1 MIPKGPVIK
10 VENVEKHSKQK
21 EIQDVQ
27 NKHLSTPVKID
38 KTTADVPVIM

>member
-21 EIQDVQ
+21 QVQDVQ
-27 NKHLSTPVKID
+27 DKLLATPAKID
-38 KTTADVPVIM
+38 KTTADVPVIL